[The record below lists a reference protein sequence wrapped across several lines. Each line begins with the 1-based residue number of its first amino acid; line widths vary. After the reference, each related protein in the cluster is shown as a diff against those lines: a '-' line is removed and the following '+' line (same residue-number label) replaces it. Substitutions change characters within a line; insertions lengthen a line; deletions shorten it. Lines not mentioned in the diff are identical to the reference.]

1 MFDTKTFNEYVSKG
15 DVICA
20 LVDKGQRSTRY
31 KIGQEWELNLAE
43 MQEAIDTIPIAKVQ
57 KEEDVY
63 KFYYC
68 KSEDDYYIGRRVDNF
83 YYAKYDPEFK
93 TFVWC
98 MSRYLPWGEH
108 VIDENTLWKEHTYS
122 SEPIEIDFYD
132 WIRGFIKKYIM
143 R

>member
-1 MFDTKTFNEYVSKG
+1 
-15 DVICA
+15 
-20 LVDKGQRSTRY
+20 
-31 KIGQEWELNLAE
+31 
-43 MQEAIDTIPIAKVQ
+43 
-57 KEEDVY
+57 
-63 KFYYC
+63 
-68 KSEDDYYIGRRVDNF
+68 
-83 YYAKYDPEFK
+83 
-93 TFVWC
+93 